1 MGESVMRYHVS
12 SDLPQP
18 KFSEEDSKIIY
29 DLSKLPKT
37 VQQEILE
44 SPKYRKWFSE
54 FPKKLFNVDNPK
66 TVKGQK
72 LGIRTLVQYLTPSKL
87 SGVNLCAMSSVAKCD
102 VPCLN
107 TAGRGKMGYVQM
119 ARLRKT
125 LFMLQYWEQYRALF
139 MKEVILHGKYCWKH
153 NLECAVRPNGTTDI
167 RWELTIWEFMVF
179 MYNNYDVQ
187 WYDYT
192 KIPNRLIPNREIY
205 DLTFSYSGVKRF
217 LPYVEK
223 AKNMGMRIAVVWRYK
238 YQIPKTF
245 MGMKVISGD
254 EHDARYTEPHGVVS
268 ALYAKGDAIHDTSGF
283 VVG

>member
-1 MGESVMRYHVS
+1 MRYHVS

-18 KFSEEDSKIIY
+18 KFSEEESKIIY

-87 SGVNLCAMSSVAKCD
+87 RGVNLCAMSSVAKCD

-223 AKNMGMRIAVVWRYK
+223 AKKMGMRIAVVWRYK

-268 ALYAKGDAIHDTSGF
+268 ALYAKGDAIHDKSGF